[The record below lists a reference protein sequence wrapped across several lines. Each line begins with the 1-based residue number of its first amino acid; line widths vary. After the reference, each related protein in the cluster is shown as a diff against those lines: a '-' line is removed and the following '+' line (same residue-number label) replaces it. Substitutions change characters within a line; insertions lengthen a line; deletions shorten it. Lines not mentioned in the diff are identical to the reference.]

1 MVCVNYFAYVF
12 LGKYL
17 KICLQEFLN
26 KYSES
31 KFEFA
36 DSTINF
42 GRHRIV
48 ECARE
53 ILEKSQNGALTKDY
67 FIQISDDLEML
78 LLDVRCLD
86 RAART
91 CTCTRTHTHSLSHS
105 HTFQYA
111 DTHTCAFASLH
122 AHTHA
127 LMYTHTHTPLLFLSV
142 FSLSLLSPLSLLF
155 PLSLSLSL
163 SLSLL
168 SLTHTCMCT

>member
-1 MVCVNYFAYVF
+1 MH
-12 LGKYL
+12 
-17 KICLQEFLN
+17 LQEFLN

-78 LLDVRCLD
+78 LLDVRYLD
-86 RAART
+86 
-91 CTCTRTHTHSLSHS
+91 
-105 HTFQYA
+105 
-111 DTHTCAFASLH
+111 
-122 AHTHA
+122 
-127 LMYTHTHTPLLFLSV
+127 THTHTH
-142 FSLSLLSPLSLLF
+142 
-155 PLSLSLSL
+155 
-163 SLSLL
+163 
-168 SLTHTCMCT
+168 THTYLVYCPGIQIYVHIYIANSKRDKQNKFAISNQGRLWL